1 MLARAGNRQ
10 ICDANAC
17 YSRVFF
23 SYEVLNEVLNEVLY
37 LSEHSDQ
44 LDVTLE
50 SSKIVKLAAHWL
62 SPGFGRPKAML
73 SNEDHGIYSD
83 FFLLSSNMSLLPH
96 SLCLSSKVSIFFRLP
111 RSSFFLDLLSSL
123 YCIVESICALFK
135 FGHVL
140 DGLKKI

>member
-1 MLARAGNRQ
+1 MYAGQKKLVFRRVSNRVYSEANKILVLFFQMTLKMLAHTDNRQ

-23 SYEVLNEVLNEVLY
+23 SYEVLNEVLNAVLY

-50 SSKIVKLAAHWL
+50 SSKIVKLAAQWL
-62 SPGFGRPKAML
+62 SPGFGRPETML

-83 FFLLSSNMSLLPH
+83 FFLLS
-96 SLCLSSKVSIFFRLP
+96 CLSSPS
-111 RSSFFLDLLSSL
+111 LSL
-123 YCIVESICALFK
+123 
-135 FGHVL
+135 
-140 DGLKKI
+140 